1 MPMDHLIL
9 IVEDEP
15 PQAEMLSYNLL
26 KEGFRLMIAEDGEDG
41 LMKARDDLPDVIVL
55 DWMLPGVSGIE
66 VCRQLRSAP
75 ETKDIPVLML
85 TARGEE
91 EDRVRGIETGADDY
105 VVKPYSPRE
114 VIARIKALLRRAN
127 PSSGANEL
135 SYADITINLE
145 QHKVF
150 RGGQPIHLGP
160 TEYRLLK
167 TFMEKPGRVFSRER
181 LLDLVWGREV
191 YVEDRTVDVHIRRL
205 RKALNDNGGADLI
218 RTVRGEGYAIDAEKP

>member
-26 KEGFRLMIAEDGEDG
+26 KEGFRVMIAEDGEDG